1 MPKKYRV
8 ANVAMPQGLTA
19 DQAEQFTTNLATS
32 INAAD
37 PQMNAK
43 SNKNYQPKPQDGDPD
58 PVVGTGAMQPLY
70 FCHNK

>member
-1 MPKKYRV
+1 
-8 ANVAMPQGLTA
+8 
-19 DQAEQFTTNLATS
+19 
-32 INAAD
+32 
-37 PQMNAK
+37 MNAK